1 MDLCL
6 LSIDVWSVSM
16 FVCAIQ
22 HIFKSIHWN
31 LCECRQL
38 FVYWK
43 PTTPECTA
51 VIFQSFVITPWYG
64 WPLFSLIFFS
74 KKYLAQLYF
83 MSLIHMKYFLIK
95 YVCLTTIMTTLVSLN
110 CNCVKSVTV
119 ELNVKAK
126 YYHMLCV
133 SKAV

>member
-1 MDLCL
+1 M
-6 LSIDVWSVSM
+6 LSTNSRDGLMFVTYRRLVSVY
-16 FVCAIQ
+16 VCAIQ

-31 LCECRQL
+31 LCECRLL
-38 FVYWK
+38 FV
-43 PTTPECTA
+43 
-51 VIFQSFVITPWYG
+51 FD
-64 WPLFSLIFFS
+64 IFFK

-95 YVCLTTIMTTLVSLN
+95 YACLTTIITTLVSL
-110 CNCVKSVTV
+110 NCVKSVTV

>member
-1 MDLCL
+1 MYNSN
-6 LSIDVWSVSM
+6 LSKFRHPSIVWM
-16 FVCAIQ
+16 AAI
-22 HIFKSIHWN
+22 F
-31 LCECRQL
+31 LD
-38 FVYWK
+38 
-43 PTTPECTA
+43 
-51 VIFQSFVITPWYG
+51 
-64 WPLFSLIFFS
+64 IFFS

-126 YYHMLCV
+126 YYLMLCV